1 MKIEHS
7 KHLSLVHYNALNRF
21 AFNGELNK
29 LTLTAL
35 IFHPLPF
42 KRKRMPKT
50 ASIEQALLKDQ
61 LIKQIQIKHGTP
73 SNHVMLIENDTN
85 IQNPIICFKHKKI
98 E

>member
-1 MKIEHS
+1 MMKIEHS

-42 KRKRMPKT
+42 LEEMD
-50 ASIEQALLKDQ
+50 A
-61 LIKQIQIKHGTP
+61 
-73 SNHVMLIENDTN
+73 
-85 IQNPIICFKHKKI
+85 
-98 E
+98 